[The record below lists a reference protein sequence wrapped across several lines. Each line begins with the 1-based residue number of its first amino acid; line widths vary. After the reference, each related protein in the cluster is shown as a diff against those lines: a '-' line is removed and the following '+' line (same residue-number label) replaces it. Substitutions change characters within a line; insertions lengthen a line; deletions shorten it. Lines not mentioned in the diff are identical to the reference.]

1 MKVKKV
7 NVSTIT
13 SDDLNEYR
21 NKISKLKGNFITSN
35 DVGIDK
41 RIITIRMG
49 GEYEELTLTNPKI
62 VEASDEM
69 VVYFEKDSVKKKTR
83 KTKRYKSI
91 KVETDNLGLV
101 EFAAEKNN
109 WQSKDD
115 FFNDAGLFEC
125 VMAQRL
131 IDTIDGIDITHP
143 TRAYSETIILNEKI
157 ERNKKI
163 MLQGPNGEMVF
174 IKYKNSK
181 QYIDKG
187 YNFV

>member
-35 DVGIDK
+35 DVGMDK
-41 RIITIRMG
+41 RIITIRLG

-69 VVYFEKDSVKKKTR
+69 VVYFEKDSINKKIR
-83 KTKRYKSI
+83 KTKRHKSI
-91 KVETDNLGLV
+91 KVESDNLGLV

-109 WQSKDD
+109 WKDKDD
-115 FFNDAGLFEC
+115 FFGDAGLFEC
-125 VMAQRL
+125 VIAQRL
-131 IDTIDGIDITHP
+131 IDAIDGIDVKHSQ
-143 TRAYSETIILNEKI
+143 RAYSETIISTQKIGRNE
-157 ERNKKI
+157 KI

-174 IKYKNSK
+174 VKYKNSK
-181 QYIDKG
+181 SYIDGG